1 MPTQDSLRT
10 TEQQIYAEIVK
21 TRAEVKDI
29 NAKMDFIL
37 NELNSIR
44 EGLHIKSNPI
54 KKVTPCVGHSI
65 ASDEEEE
72 ALNKRMDLIGQ
83 NGNEGLHYEE

>member
-1 MPTQDSLRT
+1 MQTAVSVRT
-10 TEQQIYAEIVK
+10 TEQQIYAELLK

-44 EGLHIKSNPI
+44 EGLHIKSNPT
-54 KKVTPCVGHSI
+54 KKVAPCVGHAI
-65 ASDEEEE
+65 ASEEEEE
-72 ALNKRMDLIGQ
+72 ALNRRMDIIAQ
-83 NGNEGLHYEE
+83 NGNEGLHYEK

>member
-1 MPTQDSLRT
+1 MPTADLLKT
-10 TEQQIYAEIVK
+10 TEQLIYVELVK
-21 TRAEVKDI
+21 TRAEVKDLH
-29 NAKMDFIL
+29 AKMDFVL

-44 EGLHIKSNPI
+44 EGLHIQSKSN
-54 KKVTPCVGHSI
+54 KKVAPCVGHSI

-72 ALNKRMDLIGQ
+72 ALNKRMDIIAQ

>member
-1 MPTQDSLRT
+1 MPTQESLRT
-10 TEQQIYAEIVK
+10 TGQLIYAEIVK

-44 EGLHIKSNPI
+44 EGLHIKSNPT
-54 KKVTPCVGHSI
+54 KKVAPCVGHSV